1 MGKKKPKLPP
11 GTFIERDLFES
22 PAFLALRGFA
32 PQLLILILGKRWFD
46 KVGEKG
52 KETVCKGTE
61 VKDVGNS
68 ASNYKPLALALVAEG
83 IHPCVHP
90 KPLGQGILNARKKT

>member
-1 MGKKKPKLPP
+1 MNSEPKKSKLPP
-11 GTFIERDLFES
+11 GTWIERDMFES
-22 PAFLALRGFA
+22 KGYLSLRGFS
-32 PQLLILILGKRWFD
+32 PQLLTLILGKRWFD
-46 KVGEKG
+46 KVGKKG

-83 IHPCVHP
+83 VHLCVHP
-90 KPLGQGILNARKKT
+90 RPLGQA